1 MQQLLA
7 VHRGYDGTKL
17 NEFIGRGRRT
27 PYPGGMRYAGYYKRV
42 RTPGSWLMGFNA
54 QDSRLATIKPY
65 HLMEFWLRDMFGGA
79 EYQTFLD
86 GLPAYQKDP
95 FRPQWYRD
103 FTGLVLMEPQ
113 LDQDEDGNYN
123 SIIRGRGINEW
134 LYSEPIDA
142 APGSTEADKSG
153 AAETVAKELVDENIG
168 PGAGLDEGG
177 YSRVREGLSVEADGG
192 AGGTWSGSRSR
203 KLLGDVLD
211 EIGNTVTGPGD
222 YMIIQVGDALFEYQ
236 WRSPYWG
243 LDKREGNG
251 ERRPVLF
258 SARMGNVENISSSVS
273 YMAAASGVTVYGQ
286 GVGELLK
293 PGTAY
298 DTTLTT
304 ITSWARKQLIRLK
317 RDTVTQ
323 ASLNDAAYASLMDNW
338 AEVSVTSTVKE
349 IVSCRYNVHWGVGDL
364 VTAADTIYGR
374 QINRKVTGVRVS
386 LEAEGT
392 QGGVVKISPELGDY
406 VDAS

>member
-1 MQQLLA
+1 M
-7 VHRGYDGTKL
+7 
-17 NEFIGRGRRT
+17 
-27 PYPGGMRYAGYYKRV
+27 
-42 RTPGSWLMGFNA
+42 
-54 QDSRLATIKPY
+54 
-65 HLMEFWLRDMFGGA
+65 
-79 EYQTFLD
+79 
-86 GLPAYQKDP
+86 
-95 FRPQWYRD
+95 
-103 FTGLVLMEPQ
+103 
-113 LDQDEDGNYN
+113 
-123 SIIRGRGINEW
+123 
-134 LYSEPIDA
+134 YSEPIDA
-142 APGSTEADKSG
+142 APGSTEAQKDG
-153 AAETVAKELVDENIG
+153 AAETVAKEYVDENIG

-177 YSRVREGLSVEADGG
+177 HSRVRVGLSVQADGG

-203 KLLGDVLD
+203 KVLGDVLV
-211 EIGNTVTGPGD
+211 EVGNTATGPGD
-222 YMIIQVGDALFEYQ
+222 YMIVQIGDALFEFQ
-236 WRSPYWG
+236 WHSPYWG

-251 ERRPVLF
+251 VRRPVLF

-273 YMAAASGVTVYGQ
+273 YMAAASGVVVYGQ

-323 ASLNDAAYASLMDNW
+323 ASLNNAAYAALIDNQV
-338 AEVSVTSTVKE
+338 EVSVASTVKE

-364 VTAADTIYGR
+364 VTVADTIYGR
-374 QINRKVTGVRVS
+374 QINRKVTGVQVS

-406 VDAS
+406 VDVS